1 MKQVLAVA
9 TTLLVAAQA
18 PADDVIHSGVCDG
31 SALVSLDQ
39 AHFALASDEDNRIR
53 VYPAA
58 GGDPVATL
66 DLSTHFG
73 VRGEGGEVEAD
84 LEGATRLGETSYWIG
99 SHGRSK
105 KGNYRAPRHVLFATR
120 FERDGGVWRGRP
132 YGQVYTGLAEDLSR
146 HEKLVHLGLA
156 ESIRIDL
163 KARADELR
171 PKQAGLNVE
180 GLATT
185 PEGDLWIGLRNPLA
199 DGGRAIV
206 VPMLNP
212 EAVIGAGAAARYGD
226 PILLDLDGLGIR
238 SIEHAPSESG
248 PGAYYLLAG
257 PKSGGAIVLY
267 RWSGSAR
274 EPAQRLGEVEGLNA
288 EGLSA
293 TTDGRGLLLVSDD
306 GSRLVGGAECKDLDP
321 GRKRFRS
328 RRVELGP

>member
-1 MKQVLAVA
+1 
-9 TTLLVAAQA
+9 
-18 PADDVIHSGVCDG
+18 
-31 SALVSLDQ
+31 
-39 AHFALASDEDNRIR
+39 
-53 VYPAA
+53 
-58 GGDPVATL
+58 
-66 DLSTHFG
+66 
-73 VRGEGGEVEAD
+73 
-84 LEGATRLGETSYWIG
+84 
-99 SHGRSK
+99 
-105 KGNYRAPRHVLFATR
+105 
-120 FERDGGVWRGRP
+120 
-132 YGQVYTGLAEDLSR
+132 
-146 HEKLVHLGLA
+146 
-156 ESIRIDL
+156 
-163 KARADELR
+163 
-171 PKQAGLNVE
+171 
-180 GLATT
+180 
-185 PEGDLWIGLRNPLA
+185 
-199 DGGRAIV
+199 
-206 VPMLNP
+206 MLNP